1 VTPAPAAT
9 PPLDTTTKAPESP
22 TPTVAES
29 VDASAKLTSTAPST
43 ESLSKVAPKKPVAQ
57 TDDMAIQETL
67 NHFAMAVGNG
77 EVAVRTEYPTIPTQL
92 IDGLRQIYS
101 QNERIK
107 ATAQFGKP
115 TITGTRAE
123 VAFVL
128 RLSYVDRTSKQ
139 PGTFP
144 FRYRATMIKRDG
156 KWELTDLAALP

>member
-1 VTPAPAAT
+1 VDTSATAPT
-9 PPLDTTTKAPESP
+9 PPKPA
-22 TPTVAES
+22 VAES